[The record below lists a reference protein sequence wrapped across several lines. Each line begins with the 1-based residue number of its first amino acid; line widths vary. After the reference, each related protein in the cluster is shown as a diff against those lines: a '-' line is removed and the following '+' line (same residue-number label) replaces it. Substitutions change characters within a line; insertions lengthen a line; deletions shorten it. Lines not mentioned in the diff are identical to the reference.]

1 MINGSKL
8 RLKVKSSL
16 SETRLLDSFSIP
28 RSEKVDDRV
37 VKGKYIQLLL
47 LLKKELRYLNDDYQ
61 NALKIID
68 ISWIVGMSLSIEV
81 ADENY
86 QK

>member
-8 RLKVKSSL
+8 RLKVKSLL

-81 ADENY
+81 GENY

>member
-1 MINGSKL
+1 MI
-8 RLKVKSSL
+8 
-16 SETRLLDSFSIP
+16 
-28 RSEKVDDRV
+28 

-47 LLKKELRYLNDDYQ
+47 LLKKYLRYLNDDYQ

-68 ISWIVGMSLSIEV
+68 ISWTVRMSLSIEV
-81 ADENY
+81 DEIY

>member
-1 MINGSKL
+1 MI
-8 RLKVKSSL
+8 
-16 SETRLLDSFSIP
+16 
-28 RSEKVDDRV
+28 

-47 LLKKELRYLNDDYQ
+47 LLKKYLRYLNDDYQ

-68 ISWIVGMSLSIEV
+68 ISWTVGMSLSIEV
-81 ADENY
+81 DEIY

>member
-8 RLKVKSSL
+8 RLKVKSLL